1 MNGNGRRI
9 EVSTNGEVLHWTGRV
24 VTAQAL
30 ERKLNGHRR
39 IQLPPRAIVTPL
51 AVEHLRDNGIQVDR
65 EEQQAQLG
73 RITHWGYTQD
83 REHPLIASAVQSLS
97 RDGMALQDLP
107 PLKNNEVGNWAR
119 EVAACVAA
127 GQCCGGV
134 VFCTD
139 PGLFCCVT
147 NKVPGLRAVAVGT
160 VLQAVQATVSVGAN
174 LLAVE
179 MPGRTFFEI
188 RQILRLLCS
197 GTAPC
202 CPEGVACTLR
212 ELDGH
217 AHR

>member
-1 MNGNGRRI
+1 
-9 EVSTNGEVLHWTGRV
+9 

-160 VLQAVQATVSVGAN
+160 VLQ
-174 LLAVE
+174 
-179 MPGRTFFEI
+179 FEI

-197 GTAPC
+197 GTDPR
-202 CPEGVACTLR
+202 CPEPVACTLR